1 MAVPASTLESST
13 VTTSP
18 PKNSTATHRILII
31 DDDDEIRETVRYA
44 LSSQGYEVF
53 VAVDGNEGLAMAE
66 FTNPDLVL
74 LDMMMPKRSGFLVL
88 EQIGQVIEK
97 PVRVIMMTANE
108 GERHK
113 AYAETLGVSD
123 YLHKPFAMEAM
134 LESVKRILSSDTEL
148 GNHDQ

>member
-1 MAVPASTLESST
+1 MSASRARLPCESST
-13 VTTSP
+13 VTTAP
-18 PKNSTATHRILII
+18 PKNSGSTHRILII

-44 LSSQGYEVF
+44 LTSQGYDVF

-66 FTNPDLVL
+66 VVNPDLVL

-134 LESVKRILSSDTEL
+134 LDSVKRILSESAE
-148 GNHDQ
+148 

>member
-1 MAVPASTLESST
+1 
-13 VTTSP
+13 VTSAP
-18 PKNSTATHRILII
+18 PNNPTTNHRILII

-44 LSSQGYEVF
+44 LTSQGYEVF

-66 FTNPDLVL
+66 VVNPDLVL

-97 PVRVIMMTANE
+97 PIRVIMMTANE
-108 GERHK
+108 GQRHK

-123 YLHKPFAMEAM
+123 YLHKPFAIEAM
-134 LESVKRILSSDTEL
+134 LESVKRILEEPV
-148 GNHDQ
+148 Q